1 MSDSYIGFLL
11 FHFPSDQ
18 KALILTAGNIKDNMS
33 DSYVHGDFLLFHFPS
48 DQKAQILTA
57 TNTAD
62 DPKSDLNG
70 RFLTLSLSPGFQL
83 FPTSLT
89 SYSDN
94 MQQFAKDDECD
105 FIVG

>member
-1 MSDSYIGFLL
+1 MVISYSFTFPPTEGLL
-11 FHFPSDQ
+11 LWQQRTLH
-18 KALILTAGNIKDNMS
+18 
-33 DSYVHGDFLLFHFPS
+33 
-48 DQKAQILTA
+48 
-57 TNTAD
+57 AD

-105 FIVG
+105 IIVRLQSKSGGCPVSLNNCQVRKYENANLE